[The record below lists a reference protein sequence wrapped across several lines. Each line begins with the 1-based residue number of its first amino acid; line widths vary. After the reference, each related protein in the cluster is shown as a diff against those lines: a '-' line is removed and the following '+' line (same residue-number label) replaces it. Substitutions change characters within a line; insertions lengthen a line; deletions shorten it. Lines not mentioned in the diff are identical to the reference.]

1 LKTRQKLE
9 AEDQHF
15 GRTRAEPQRA
25 EEIAGSGEIEKQAE
39 ETTNRRPI
47 TVEDKSLE
55 EDEFWL
61 EKMDN
66 KNNGK
71 NRTLRA
77 ELENKENG
85 QKKSKLKTES
95 FDRADKNHER
105 SKAVWTGQRENQNA
119 MRSRRW

>member
-47 TVEDKSLE
+47 TVEEKSLE

-85 QKKSKLKTES
+85 QKNRNSRPNPLTEQTKIMSAARQSGPGSEKT
-95 FDRADKNHER
+95 K
-105 SKAVWTGQRENQNA
+105 
-119 MRSRRW
+119 MR